1 MPRNVLSKRRKQ
13 ILLLIA
19 AAGFIFITFQIFSL
33 SALNISNR
41 LSALRAMD
49 EDGEVGIN
57 IVRGNRHVRNQAIE
71 EFDMHVE
78 VDVDQRKAIRAD
90 NSDNHVLK
98 VKPVESNDLPPE
110 GSKVGEE
117 SSVDVASLPRGV
129 HRTDGKYYKQIE
141 GNMFLCLNKKKNIPF
156 SQVNDDFCDCDDGSD
171 EPGTSACL
179 NGRFF
184 CTHQIPDQRPQS
196 IPSSRV
202 NDGLCDCCDGS
213 DEWGEIPP
221 PPAVQRAARN
231 TATVLTVPCQNL
243 CNKVIQRKE
252 EDEKIREIGKRHR
265 LEYIKAAAH
274 LHGEEKEKFG
284 PDGVFFKLSRSCFPL
299 KSSGYEYTI
308 CPFKSVKQ
316 QQFPRASKLL
326 GENPEWEYM
335 SEGLYILNMLNGAS
349 HLCPGEMPRKSV
361 ISFLC
366 GMNDR
371 VLSILEQETCVYSIK
386 FSTPA
391 AC

>member
-1 MPRNVLSKRRKQ
+1 MPRNVLTKRRKH
-13 ILLLIA
+13 ILLLIL
-19 AAGFIFITFQIFSL
+19 AAGFIFLTFQIFSL

-41 LSALRAMD
+41 LSALRTMED
-49 EDGEVGIN
+49 DGEVGIN
-57 IVRGNRHVRNQAIE
+57 LVRGNRHRRNQAIE

-78 VDVDQRKAIRAD
+78 IDVDKQKTAKGD
-90 NSDNHVLK
+90 NSDNRALISKSTDSNHR
-98 VKPVESNDLPPE
+98 PVEDKNREKMDITDLP
-110 GSKVGEE
+110 K
-117 SSVDVASLPRGV
+117 GV
-129 HRTDGKYYKQIE
+129 HRTDARYYKPIE
-141 GNMFLCLNKKKNIPF
+141 GNMFFCLDKKKNIPF

-171 EPGTSACL
+171 EPGTSACP

-184 CTHQIPDQRPQS
+184 CTHQIPNERPQS
-196 IPSSRV
+196 LPSSRV

-213 DEWGEIPP
+213 DEWKEIPP
-221 PPAVQRAARN
+221 PPGVKRAAGN
-231 TATVLTVPCQNL
+231 TAAVLTVPCHNL

-252 EDEKIREIGKRHR
+252 EDAKIREIGKRHR
-265 LEYIKAAAH
+265 LEYVKAASH
-274 LHGEEKEKFG
+274 LHGEEKENYG
-284 PDGVFFKLSRSCFPL
+284 PEGVFFKLSRSCFPF
-299 KSSGYEYTI
+299 KSSGYEYTV

-326 GENPEWEYM
+326 GEKAVWEYM

-349 HLCPGEMPRKSV
+349 HLCPGEAPRKSV

-366 GMNDR
+366 GITDR
-371 VLSILEQETCVYSIK
+371 VISILEQETCVYDIK

>member
-1 MPRNVLSKRRKQ
+1 MPRNVLTKRRKQ
-13 ILLLIA
+13 ILLLIL
-19 AAGFIFITFQIFSL
+19 AAGFIFLTFQIFSL

-49 EDGEVGIN
+49 DDGELGIN
-57 IVRGNRHVRNQAIE
+57 LVRGNRHRRNQAIE

-78 VDVDQRKAIRAD
+78 IDVNQRKTAKSD
-90 NSDNHVLK
+90 NSDSLKFKPEDSNHR
-98 VKPVESNDLPPE
+98 PPDGSEIGEQTAADL
-110 GSKVGEE
+110 VN
-117 SSVDVASLPRGV
+117 LPRGV
-129 HRTDGKYYKQIE
+129 HRTDARYYKPIT
-141 GNMFLCLNKKKNIPF
+141 GNLFLCLDKKKNIPF

-179 NGRFF
+179 DGRFF
-184 CTHQIPDQRPQS
+184 CTHQIPDERPQS
-196 IPSSRV
+196 ITSSRV
-202 NDGLCDCCDGS
+202 NDGLCDCCDGT
-213 DEWGEIPP
+213 DEWKEITAPP
-221 PPAVQRAARN
+221 GVQRAARN

-252 EDEKIREIGKRHR
+252 EDTKIREIGKRHR
-265 LEYIKAAAH
+265 QEYVKAASH
-274 LHGEEKEKFG
+274 LHGEEKEKYG
-284 PDGVFFKLSRSCFPL
+284 PDGVFFKLSRSCFPF
-299 KSSGYEYTI
+299 KSSGYEYTV

-326 GENPEWEYM
+326 GETAVWEYM

-349 HLCPGEMPRKSV
+349 HLCPGEVPRKSV

-366 GMNDR
+366 GINDR
-371 VLSILEQETCVYSIK
+371 VVSILEQETCVYAVK